1 MSKDYI
7 HMSEDGEIKA
17 TKNGAGM
24 ALGMSMLMKQAQAF
38 YTKGPKSELGDF
50 HNTINAQD
58 EHFTEEEI
66 QKYYNKAIEDNE
78 QDWVKEVW
86 ERISASDLK
95 LLSVNLNSLK
105 AGESNDIQIDGLTP
119 NLYTII
125 VYLTPDMQ
133 PEDGGTVEFW
143 TPNLTDEIKAAATD
157 TPFGLQQE
165 REGKKDII
173 RAYSPKPGRVIIFDA
188 RIPYIT
194 RALTSTSKKTRI
206 SLVFKCVA
214 VKESIKE

>member
-1 MSKDYI
+1 MSKD
-7 HMSEDGEIKA
+7 GKIKA

-24 ALGMSMLMKQAQAF
+24 ALGMSMFIKQAQAF
-38 YTKGPKSELGDF
+38 YAKGPRSELGDF

-58 EHFTEEEI
+58 DHFTEEEI

-125 VYLTPDMQ
+125 V
-133 PEDGGTVEFW
+133 
-143 TPNLTDEIKAAATD
+143 
-157 TPFGLQQE
+157 
-165 REGKKDII
+165 
-173 RAYSPKPGRVIIFDA
+173 
-188 RIPYIT
+188 
-194 RALTSTSKKTRI
+194 
-206 SLVFKCVA
+206 
-214 VKESIKE
+214 

>member
-1 MSKDYI
+1 MSKD
-7 HMSEDGEIKA
+7 GKIKA

-24 ALGMSMLMKQAQAF
+24 ALGMSMFIKQAQAF
-38 YTKGPKSELGDF
+38 YAKGPRSELGDF

-58 EHFTEEEI
+58 DHFTEEEI

-86 ERISASDLK
+86 ERISTPDLK

-143 TPNLTDEIKAAATD
+143 TPNLTDEIKAAAID

-165 REGKKDII
+165 REDKKDII

-188 RIPYIT
+188 RIPHVA
-194 RALTSTSKKTRI
+194 RALTPTSKKTRI
-206 SLVFKCVA
+206 SLVFKCAA
-214 VKESIKE
+214 VKELIKE

>member
-1 MSKDYI
+1 MSKN
-7 HMSEDGEIKA
+7 GKIKA

-24 ALGMSMLMKQAQAF
+24 ALGMSMFIKQAQAF
-38 YTKGPKSELGDF
+38 YAKGPRSELGDF

-58 EHFTEEEI
+58 DHFTEEEI

-86 ERISASDLK
+86 ERISTPDLK

-143 TPNLTDEIKAAATD
+143 TPNLTDEIKAAAID

-165 REGKKDII
+165 REDKKDII

-188 RIPYIT
+188 RIPHIA

-206 SLVFKCVA
+206 SLVFKCAA
-214 VKESIKE
+214 VKELIKE

>member
-1 MSKDYI
+1 MSKD
-7 HMSEDGEIKA
+7 GKIKA

-24 ALGMSMLMKQAQAF
+24 ALGMSMFIKQAQAF
-38 YTKGPKSELGDF
+38 YAKGPRSELGDF

-58 EHFTEEEI
+58 DHFTEEEI

-86 ERISASDLK
+86 ERISTPDLK

-165 REGKKDII
+165 QEDKKDII

-188 RIPYIT
+188 RIPHIA

-206 SLVFKCVA
+206 SLVFKCAA
-214 VKESIKE
+214 VKELIKE

>member
-1 MSKDYI
+1 MSK
-7 HMSEDGEIKA
+7 DGEIKA
-17 TKNGAGM
+17 TKNGVGM
-24 ALGMSMLMKQAQAF
+24 ALGMSMFMKQAQAF
-38 YTKGPKSELGDF
+38 YAKGPRSELGDF

-58 EHFTEEEI
+58 DHFTEEEI

-86 ERISASDLK
+86 ERISTPDLK

-143 TPNLTDEIKAAATD
+143 TPNLTDEIKAAAID

-165 REGKKDII
+165 QEDKKDII

-188 RIPYIT
+188 RIPHIA

-206 SLVFKCVA
+206 SLVFKCAA
-214 VKESIKE
+214 VKELIKE

>member
-1 MSKDYI
+1 MSKN
-7 HMSEDGEIKA
+7 GKIKA

-24 ALGMSMLMKQAQAF
+24 ALGMSMFIKQAQAF
-38 YTKGPKSELGDF
+38 YAKGPRSELGDF

-58 EHFTEEEI
+58 DHFTEEEI

-86 ERISASDLK
+86 ERISTPDLK
-95 LLSVNLNSLK
+95 LLSINLNSLK

-143 TPNLTDEIKAAATD
+143 TPNLTDEIKAAAID

-165 REGKKDII
+165 QEDKKDII
-173 RAYSPKPGRVIIFDA
+173 RAYSPKPGRVIIFDD

-194 RALTSTSKKTRI
+194 RALTPTSKKTRI
-206 SLVFKCVA
+206 SLVFKCAA
-214 VKESIKE
+214 VKELIKE

>member
-1 MSKDYI
+1 MSKD
-7 HMSEDGEIKA
+7 GKIKA

-24 ALGMSMLMKQAQAF
+24 ALGMSMFIKQAQAF
-38 YTKGPKSELGDF
+38 YAKGPRSELGDF

-58 EHFTEEEI
+58 DHFTEEEI

-86 ERISASDLK
+86 ERISTPDLK

-105 AGESNDIQIDGLTP
+105 AGESNDIQIDGLIP

-143 TPNLTDEIKAAATD
+143 TPNLTDEIKAAAID

-165 REGKKDII
+165 QEDKKDII

-188 RIPYIT
+188 RIPHIA

-206 SLVFKCVA
+206 SLVFKCAA
-214 VKESIKE
+214 VKELIKE

>member
-1 MSKDYI
+1 MSKN
-7 HMSEDGEIKA
+7 GKIKA

-24 ALGMSMLMKQAQAF
+24 ALGMSMFIKQAQAF
-38 YTKGPKSELGDF
+38 YAKGPRSELGDF

-58 EHFTEEEI
+58 DHFTEEEI

-86 ERISASDLK
+86 ERISTPDLK

-143 TPNLTDEIKAAATD
+143 TPNLTDEIKAAAID

-165 REGKKDII
+165 QEDKKDII

-188 RIPYIT
+188 RIPHIA

-206 SLVFKCVA
+206 SLVFKCAA
-214 VKESIKE
+214 VKELIKE

>member
-1 MSKDYI
+1 MSKD
-7 HMSEDGEIKA
+7 GKIKA

-24 ALGMSMLMKQAQAF
+24 ALGMSMFIKQAQAF
-38 YTKGPKSELGDF
+38 YAKGPRSELGDF

-58 EHFTEEEI
+58 DHFTEEEI

-86 ERISASDLK
+86 ERISTPDLK

-105 AGESNDIQIDGLTP
+105 AGESNDIQIDGLIP

-165 REGKKDII
+165 QEDKKDII

-188 RIPYIT
+188 RIPHIA

-206 SLVFKCVA
+206 SLVFKCAA
-214 VKESIKE
+214 VKELIKE

>member
-1 MSKDYI
+1 MSKN
-7 HMSEDGEIKA
+7 GKIKA
-17 TKNGAGM
+17 TKNGAGI
-24 ALGMSMLMKQAQAF
+24 ALGMSMFIKQAQAF
-38 YTKGPKSELGDF
+38 YAKGPRSELGDF

-58 EHFTEEEI
+58 DHFTEEEI

-86 ERISASDLK
+86 ERISTPDLK

-143 TPNLTDEIKAAATD
+143 TPNLTDEIKAAAID

-165 REGKKDII
+165 QEDKKDII

-188 RIPYIT
+188 RIPHIA

-206 SLVFKCVA
+206 SLVFKCAA
-214 VKESIKE
+214 VKELIKE

>member
-1 MSKDYI
+1 MSKD
-7 HMSEDGEIKA
+7 GKIKA

-24 ALGMSMLMKQAQAF
+24 ALGMSMFIKQAQAF
-38 YTKGPKSELGDF
+38 YAKGPRSELGDF

-58 EHFTEEEI
+58 DHFTEEEI

-86 ERISASDLK
+86 ERISTPDLK

-143 TPNLTDEIKAAATD
+143 TPNLTDEIKAAAID

-165 REGKKDII
+165 QEDKKDII

-188 RIPYIT
+188 RIPHIA

-206 SLVFKCVA
+206 SLVFKCAA
-214 VKESIKE
+214 VKELIKE

>member
-1 MSKDYI
+1 MSKD
-7 HMSEDGEIKA
+7 GKIKA

-24 ALGMSMLMKQAQAF
+24 ALGMSMFIKQAQAF
-38 YTKGPKSELGDF
+38 YAKGPRSELGDF

-58 EHFTEEEI
+58 DHFTEEEI

-86 ERISASDLK
+86 ERISTPDLK

-143 TPNLTDEIKAAATD
+143 TPNLTDEIKAAAID

-165 REGKKDII
+165 REDKKDII

-188 RIPYIT
+188 RIPHIA

-206 SLVFKCVA
+206 SLVFKCAA
-214 VKESIKE
+214 VKELIKE

>member
-1 MSKDYI
+1 MSKD
-7 HMSEDGEIKA
+7 GKIKA

-24 ALGMSMLMKQAQAF
+24 ALGMSMFIKQAQAF
-38 YTKGPKSELGDF
+38 YAKGPRSELGDF

-58 EHFTEEEI
+58 DHFTEEEI

-86 ERISASDLK
+86 ERISTPDLK

-105 AGESNDIQIDGLTP
+105 AGESNDIQIDGFTP

-143 TPNLTDEIKAAATD
+143 TPNLTDEIKAAAID

-165 REGKKDII
+165 QEDKKDII

-188 RIPYIT
+188 RIPHIA

-206 SLVFKCVA
+206 SLVFKCAA
-214 VKESIKE
+214 VKELIKE

>member
-1 MSKDYI
+1 MSKD
-7 HMSEDGEIKA
+7 GKIKA

-24 ALGMSMLMKQAQAF
+24 ALGMSMFIKQAQAF
-38 YTKGPKSELGDF
+38 YAKGPRSELGDF

-58 EHFTEEEI
+58 DHFTEEEI

-86 ERISASDLK
+86 ERISTPDLK

-143 TPNLTDEIKAAATD
+143 TPNLTDEIKAAAID

-165 REGKKDII
+165 QEDKKDII

-188 RIPYIT
+188 RIPHIA

-206 SLVFKCVA
+206 SLVFKCAA
-214 VKESIKE
+214 VK